1 MASQLIDNRDFIM
14 TVLEVTPQVVSG
26 RGLRIRGLTWSR
38 IVLALLLVSKEG
50 LDQAS
55 LKKGM
60 RTMNQKASGK
70 LERPRGEHA
79 SGAM

>member
-1 MASQLIDNRDFIM
+1 M
-14 TVLEVTPQVVSG
+14 
-26 RGLRIRGLTWSR
+26 
-38 IVLALLLVSKEG
+38 LALLLVSKEG

-70 LERPRGEHA
+70 LERSRGKRA

>member
-1 MASQLIDNRDFIM
+1 LYH
-14 TVLEVTPQVVSG
+14 
-26 RGLRIRGLTWSR
+26 
-38 IVLALLLVSKEG
+38 LVSKEG

-70 LERPRGEHA
+70 LERPRGEHV